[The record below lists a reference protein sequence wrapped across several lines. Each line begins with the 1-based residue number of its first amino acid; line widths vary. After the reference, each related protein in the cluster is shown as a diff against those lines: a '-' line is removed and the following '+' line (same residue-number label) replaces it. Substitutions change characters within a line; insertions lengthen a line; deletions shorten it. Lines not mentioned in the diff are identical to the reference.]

1 MTEPRKKIDFLYH
14 EVLGEVTAI
23 TKRVE
28 AVNGNLERTAKLVIV
43 AMENTQK
50 LPKDVSDEVQRAML
64 NTGQK
69 LNTEMLTQFQKT
81 HSETKL
87 MLNEL
92 SINTA
97 SYAKIAL
104 HSARKMAFYAIFAG
118 AASGLAATL
127 LTLYLTR

>member
-28 AVNGNLERTAKLVIV
+28 ELDDHLGKTANIV
-43 AMENTQK
+43 MIAIEDAK
-50 LPKDVSDEVQRAML
+50 SLPKNVSDDVQRAML

-69 LNTEMLTQFQKT
+69 LNLELLTQFQKT

-104 HSARKMAFYAIFAG
+104 HSAHKMAVLALLSG